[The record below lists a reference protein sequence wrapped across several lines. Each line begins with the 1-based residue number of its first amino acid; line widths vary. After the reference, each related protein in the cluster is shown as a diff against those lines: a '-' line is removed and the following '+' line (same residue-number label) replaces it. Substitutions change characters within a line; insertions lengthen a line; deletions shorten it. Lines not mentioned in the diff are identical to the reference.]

1 MNTRKAIGGHSTS
14 FSSLSPLHLATRR
27 RVMSRIEFPLLPTAS
42 ELPPSMLA
50 PVTSERQRI
59 RFGPALLAF
68 LARPITESTHKA
80 NLSKIISRCKQRDRT
95 KSYTT
100 RPQRYL
106 SRVSK
111 YHSRQSTRERARG
124 AAEKRIFCLK
134 SLLAWARRC
143 DFRVSGK
150 VITAINAHGLYAKK
164 IFHSF

>member
-42 ELPPSMLA
+42 ELRTPLVHA
-50 PVTSERQRI
+50 RAAVTSERHRI
-59 RFGPALLAF
+59 YFSRRASLRSVARRF

-124 AAEKRIFCLK
+124 AAEKEF
-134 SLLAWARRC
+134 S
-143 DFRVSGK
+143 V
-150 VITAINAHGLYAKK
+150 
-164 IFHSF
+164 